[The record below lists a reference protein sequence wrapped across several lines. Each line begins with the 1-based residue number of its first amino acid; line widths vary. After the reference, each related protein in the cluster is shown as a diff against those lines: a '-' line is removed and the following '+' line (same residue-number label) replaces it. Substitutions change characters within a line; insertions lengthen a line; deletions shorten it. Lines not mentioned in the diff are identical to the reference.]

1 MPPIVI
7 FHILNATCAPSA
19 PFAAFIVTAP
29 EIFVCPCIVKESIA
43 LLFVTFMP
51 PLNVKL
57 FPPGSKVIFCAFM
70 PSDIILTEFPTHFAP
85 SETSVTFCEYPLFE
99 IVILLKFTSLSTI
112 VALKTF
118 AELPPLPTVI
128 FISPK
133 LSPPVIVEFTAAS
146 AVPSIARLALSRELP
161 SGLQTEVSDHSN
173 SVANIPSLVF
183 KVRSSAVAQIANAN
197 KAEIVVYCIF
207 FFIFFRCKT
216 AKTVD

>member
-1 MPPIVI
+1 
-7 FHILNATCAPSA
+7 
-19 PFAAFIVTAP
+19 
-29 EIFVCPCIVKESIA
+29 
-43 LLFVTFMP
+43 
-51 PLNVKL
+51 
-57 FPPGSKVIFCAFM
+57 M

-99 IVILLKFTSLSTI
+99 IFILLKFTSLSTI

-183 KVRSSAVAQIANAN
+183 KVRSSAVAHVANTKRAGM
-197 KAEIVVYCIF
+197 IVCCT
-207 FFIFFRCKT
+207 FIFVFRCKT

>member
-1 MPPIVI
+1 
-7 FHILNATCAPSA
+7 
-19 PFAAFIVTAP
+19 
-29 EIFVCPCIVKESIA
+29 
-43 LLFVTFMP
+43 
-51 PLNVKL
+51 
-57 FPPGSKVIFCAFM
+57 M

-99 IVILLKFTSLSTI
+99 IFILLKPTSLSAI

-128 FISPK
+128 FIFPK

-173 SVANIPSLVF
+173 SVGNIPSLVF
-183 KVRSSAVAQIANAN
+183 
-197 KAEIVVYCIF
+197 
-207 FFIFFRCKT
+207 
-216 AKTVD
+216 